1 MILVYSKDSKL
12 FNCFHRISSFF
23 TFLFSNGRYFLN
35 LVLDTTI
42 GVLIMSFLVWLTKR
56 FVTRCK
62 LRSVTFGDYGE
73 PPKFVTFL
81 KQLGLF
87 LLLAIIMKVSVLL
100 LLLLFLFLFFFMVLL
115 PDLQL
120 IVIGLLM
127 IPFFEMIAAYMLSP
141 LKGKPSVEL
150 VVVMVITPLI
160 MNTFQFWVRTS
171 SLMFVACCVWETHA
185 RSFSPQVVDQIIK
198 KKKPTAHRTA
208 AAYFEDDNDSNEL
221 MLADDFYG
229 IDEKL

>member
-1 MILVYSKDSKL
+1 MYSKDSKL

-56 FVTRCK
+56 VVTKCK
-62 LRSVTFGDYGE
+62 LRSVTFGDYGD

-171 SLMFVACCVWETHA
+171 SLLFVTLFVFGKTHA
-185 RSFSPQVVDQIIK
+185 RSFILSLQVVDQIIK